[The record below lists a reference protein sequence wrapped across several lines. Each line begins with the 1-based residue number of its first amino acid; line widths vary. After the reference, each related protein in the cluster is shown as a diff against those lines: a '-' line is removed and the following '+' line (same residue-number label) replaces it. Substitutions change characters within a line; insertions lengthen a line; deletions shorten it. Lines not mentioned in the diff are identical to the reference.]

1 MRRHEG
7 SGNLSLEDSLE
18 KEMAIHSTIL
28 AWEIPRTKEP
38 GGLESMGVARVRHDL
53 ATKQQEQNYK
63 RSIYS
68 YMYTTTICNFLHE
81 NWKYQRNIS
90 SKDGHSKGQKW

>member
-28 AWEIPRTKEP
+28 AWEIPWTEEP

-63 RSIYS
+63 
-68 YMYTTTICNFLHE
+68 
-81 NWKYQRNIS
+81 
-90 SKDGHSKGQKW
+90 